1 MRRGGY
7 LDRHPAV
14 AVLCGLFALGLVIEH
29 WAVAILAAMT
39 FCAVK
44 AGQHYLRHRDE
55 QRRLDTAVAARADW
69 EHQQYLAGNS
79 IGWYGQYP
87 PAR

>member
-7 LDRHPAV
+7 LDRHPVV
-14 AVLCGLFALGLVIEH
+14 AVLCGLFVLGLVVEH
-29 WAVAILAAMT
+29 WVLAIFT
-39 FCAVK
+39 GIIFCVVK
-44 AGQHYLRHRDE
+44 AGQHYWRHLAE
-55 QRRLDTAVAARADW
+55 QRRLNAEVAARADW

>member
-7 LDRHPAV
+7 LDRHPVV
-14 AVLCGLFALGLVIEH
+14 AVFFGLFVLGLVVEH
-29 WAVAILAAMT
+29 WVVAILAGII
-39 FCAVK
+39 FCAIK
-44 AGQHYLRHRDE
+44 AAQHYLAAVE
-55 QRRLDTAVAARADW
+55 QRRRADAAVAARADW
-69 EHQQYLAGNS
+69 EHQQFLAGNS